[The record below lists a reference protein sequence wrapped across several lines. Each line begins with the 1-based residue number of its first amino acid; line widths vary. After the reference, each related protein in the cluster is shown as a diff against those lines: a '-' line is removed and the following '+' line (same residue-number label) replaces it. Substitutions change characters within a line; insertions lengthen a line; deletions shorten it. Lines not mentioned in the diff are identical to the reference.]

1 VVIFFWKDAAMD
13 SDQRDILNFLQTWGV
28 EFVSAKEICRRASTK
43 KRFHQ
48 DAGWAIPILL
58 IMVEHGILESDQSGR
73 YRIKPQPKKL
83 RTGRWVSPDISKI
96 LKGNGV
102 PIDANDLEHIIE
114 DSDQT

>member
-1 VVIFFWKDAAMD
+1 MD

-28 EFVSAKEICRRASTK
+28 EFVSAKEICRRAGTK
-43 KRFHQ
+43 KRFYR
-48 DAGWAIPILL
+48 DAGWAKPILQ

-83 RTGRWVSPDISKI
+83 RNGRWVSPDISKI

-102 PIDANDLEHIIE
+102 PVNANDLEIII
-114 DSDQT
+114 DDPDQT